1 MKVIFA
7 NEDTITVRMTADESA
22 DFNLEAEGL
31 QFDDLNHFERQAL
44 SEDEDAYHEIPRYVN
59 EQPNATFYKFVSVYH
74 RDIWDAGFD
83 IPDITETTRRYRLAF
98 H

>member
-7 NEDTITVRMTADESA
+7 NEDTITVRMTADESS

-31 QFDDLNHFERQAL
+31 QFDDLNYFERQEL
-44 SEDEDAYHEIPRYVN
+44 PEHEDSYHEIPRDVDGK
-59 EQPNATFYKFVSVYH
+59 PNATFYKFVSVYNQ
-74 RDIWDAGFD
+74 DIWDAGFN
-83 IPDITETTRRYRLAF
+83 IPNITETVHRLRLTF